1 MQQKKRKKSW
11 AQIAKDKNMNEA
23 TVRTIYR
30 NKDKIRTQGEP
41 HMITTRAL
49 VRISKLWVQ
58 IFGFIPK
65 R

>member
-41 HMITTRAL
+41 NMITTHFRKQL
-49 VRISKLWVQ
+49 IDR
-58 IFGFIPK
+58 
-65 R
+65 